1 LSSLPRAQHPDLLV
15 GFETSDDAGVFRLRE
30 DLAIINTVD
39 FFTPVVD
46 DPYTYGQISATNALS
61 DVYAMGG
68 EPKTAMNIV
77 CFPQSGLDKEIL
89 LEILQGGGDKA
100 TEAGVVIVGGHSVA
114 DDEIKYGM
122 AVTGTIDPRH
132 IRRNVGAQVGDVLIL
147 TKPLGTGILTT
158 ALKRA
163 HLTEEEYGAAVASMS
178 MLNAQAAWV
187 MQRYTVHAC
196 TDITGFSLMGHSF
209 EMASGSNVTLR
220 LRASAFPLLPGALRL
235 AQEGYI
241 TGGCKRNRTYLADKV
256 FVDPQTAEDL
266 NEVAFDPQTSGGL
279 LIAVPEREAPELARN
294 LLDEGVLAAAIIGEA
309 VAPGEAWVE
318 LRKQ

>member
-1 LSSLPRAQHPDLLV
+1 
-15 GFETSDDAGVFRLRE
+15 
-30 DLAIINTVD
+30 
-39 FFTPVVD
+39 
-46 DPYTYGQISATNALS
+46 
-61 DVYAMGG
+61 
-68 EPKTAMNIV
+68 
-77 CFPQSGLDKEIL
+77 
-89 LEILQGGGDKA
+89 
-100 TEAGVVIVGGHSVA
+100 
-114 DDEIKYGM
+114 
-122 AVTGTIDPRH
+122 
-132 IRRNVGAQVGDVLIL
+132 
-147 TKPLGTGILTT
+147 
-158 ALKRA
+158 
-163 HLTEEEYGAAVASMS
+163 
-178 MLNAQAAWV
+178 
-187 MQRYTVHAC
+187 
-196 TDITGFSLMGHSF
+196 
-209 EMASGSNVTLR
+209 MASGSNVTLR

>member
-1 LSSLPRAQHPDLLV
+1 VLSSLPRAPHPDLLV
-15 GFETSDDAGVFRLRE
+15 GVETSDDAGVFRLRD
-30 DLAIINTVD
+30 DLAIVNTVD

-46 DPYTYGQISATNALS
+46 DPYTYGQISATNSLS

-89 LEILQGGGDKA
+89 AEILRGGLDKA

-122 AVTGTIDPRH
+122 AVTGVIDPRRV
-132 IRRNVGAQVGDVLIL
+132 IRNVGAQVGDVVVL

-163 HLTEEEYGAAVASMS
+163 HLREEEYAAAVTSMATLNDKAARV
-178 MLNAQAAWV
+178 ML
-187 MQRYTVHAC
+187 RYPVHAG
-196 TDITGFSLMGHSF
+196 TDITGFSLMGHAC
-209 EMASGSNVTLR
+209 EMAMGSGVTLQ
-220 LRASAFPLLPGALRL
+220 LHASAFPLLPGALRL
-235 AQEGYI
+235 ALEGYI
-241 TGGCKRNRTYLADKV
+241 TGGCKRNRDYLADKV
-256 FVDPQTAEDL
+256 RASSSVPQDF

-279 LIAVPEREAPELARN
+279 LIAVPEREAQALVRDLLA
-294 LLDEGVLAAAIIGEA
+294 EGTLAAAIVGE
-309 VAPGEAWVE
+309 VLPRGEVWVE
-318 LRKQ
+318 LR